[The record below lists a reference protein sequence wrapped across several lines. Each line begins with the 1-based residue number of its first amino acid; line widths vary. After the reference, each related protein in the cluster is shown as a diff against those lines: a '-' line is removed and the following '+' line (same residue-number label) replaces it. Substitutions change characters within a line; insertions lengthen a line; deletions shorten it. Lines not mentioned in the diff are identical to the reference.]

1 MTKRYDAIILG
12 GGPAGLTA
20 AIYLARA
27 KLRPLVVDRGTLGG
41 QMVLTYSVANYPGVE
56 EASGHEISQ
65 TMLRQARR
73 FGADV
78 ISQAEVVRIE
88 LTRPMKR
95 VELEDEGVFEAPV
108 VILAP
113 GGRPRTLGLESE
125 RRFAGQG
132 ISYCATCDG
141 DFFTG
146 KPIVV
151 VGGGNSAIEEAVS
164 LTKYASKVT
173 VLHVLGEFQA
183 QPWAVDDGR
192 RNPKVELRK
201 LHQVLRFEGE
211 SSLERVVARDLATG
225 REVAIPA
232 EGAFVFIGYEPNT
245 EPFRGQ
251 VELND
256 RGEILA
262 DDRLRTSA
270 PGVFVA
276 GDARATRYRQIT
288 TAVADGTIAALG
300 AAELLVEQAREP
312 AAADASN
319 SKTLVAEEPL
329 SSLAPSVLG
338 TGGPT
343 ATTQTAGAPPT

>member
-1 MTKRYDAIILG
+1 MTQRYDAIILG

-27 KLRPLVVDRGTLGG
+27 KLRPLVVDRGTVGG

-73 FGADV
+73 FGAEV
-78 ISQAEVVRIE
+78 ISQAEVVRMD
-88 LTRPMKR
+88 LAGPVKR
-95 VELEDEGVFEAPV
+95 VEVEDEGVFEAPV

-164 LTKYASKVT
+164 LTRYASKVT
-173 VLHVLGEFQA
+173 VLHVLDEFQA
-183 QPWAVDDGR
+183 QPWAVDEAR
-192 RNPKVELRK
+192 RNPKVELHT
-201 LHQVLRFEGE
+201 LHQVLRFEGDGDGDGGN
-211 SSLERVVARDLATG
+211 SLQRVVAKDLSTG
-225 REVAIPA
+225 REVVIRA
-232 EGAFVFIGYEPNT
+232 EGAFVFIGYAPNT
-245 EPFRGQ
+245 EPFRGH
-251 VELND
+251 VEMNE

-262 DDRLRTSA
+262 DDRLRTSV

-276 GDARATRYRQIT
+276 GDARATRYRQVT
-288 TAVADGTIAALG
+288 TAVADGTVAALG
-300 AAELLVEQAREP
+300 AIELLSERARE
-312 AAADASN
+312 ATSAKRTERAVEA
-319 SKTLVAEEPL
+319 V
-329 SSLAPSVLG
+329 APS
-338 TGGPT
+338 P
-343 ATTQTAGAPPT
+343 A

>member
-27 KLRPLVVDRGTLGG
+27 TLRPLVVDRGMVGG
-41 QMVLTYSVANYPGVE
+41 QMVLTYAVANYPGVE
-56 EASGHEISQ
+56 AASGHELSQ

-73 FGADV
+73 FGAEV
-78 ISQAEVVRIE
+78 ISQAEVARVD
-88 LTRPMKR
+88 LAGAMKR
-95 VELEDEGVFEAPV
+95 VEVEDEGVFEAPA

-146 KPIVV
+146 KPVVV
-151 VGGGNSAIEEAVS
+151 VGGGNSAIEEAAS
-164 LTKYASKVT
+164 LTRFASKVT
-173 VLHVLGEFQA
+173 VLHLLDEFQA
-183 QPWAVDDGR
+183 QPWAVAEAR
-192 RNPKVELRK
+192 RNPKVELRT

-211 SSLERVVARDLATG
+211 ASLERVVARDLATG
-225 REVAIPA
+225 GEVAIPA
-232 EGAFVFIGYEPNT
+232 RGAFVFIGYAPNT

-251 VELND
+251 VAMNE

-288 TAVADGTIAALG
+288 TAVADGTVAALG
-300 AAELLVEQAREP
+300 AIEHLADLAR
-312 AAADASN
+312 AAAASPR
-319 SKTLVAEEPL
+319 AE
-329 SSLAPSVLG
+329 
-338 TGGPT
+338 
-343 ATTQTAGAPPT
+343 GADRAEASISA

>member
-27 KLRPLVVDRGTLGG
+27 KLRPLVVDHGTIGG

-56 EASGHEISQ
+56 SASGHEISQ
-65 TMLRQARR
+65 TMLRQARS
-73 FGADV
+73 FGAEV
-78 ISQAEVVRIE
+78 ISQAEVTHVD
-88 LTRPMKR
+88 LAGAMKR
-95 VELEDEGVFEAPV
+95 VEVEDEGVFEAPA

-151 VGGGNSAIEEAVS
+151 VGGGNSALEEAVS
-164 LTKYASKVT
+164 LTKFATKVT

-183 QPWAVDDGR
+183 QPWAVDEAR
-192 RNPKVELRK
+192 RTPRVELRT
-201 LHQVLRFEGE
+201 LHEVLRFEGE
-211 SSLERVVARDLATG
+211 GSLERVVARDLRTNA
-225 REVAIPA
+225 EVVVPA
-232 EGAFVFIGYEPNT
+232 EGAFVFIGYVPNT

-251 VELND
+251 VATND

-262 DDRLRTSA
+262 DDRLRTNL

-300 AAELLVEQAREP
+300 VADFLADAAR
-312 AAADASN
+312 AAATTAQMPLRAWPAS
-319 SKTLVAEEPL
+319 PGR
-329 SSLAPSVLG
+329 VLE
-338 TGGPT
+338 
-343 ATTQTAGAPPT
+343 A